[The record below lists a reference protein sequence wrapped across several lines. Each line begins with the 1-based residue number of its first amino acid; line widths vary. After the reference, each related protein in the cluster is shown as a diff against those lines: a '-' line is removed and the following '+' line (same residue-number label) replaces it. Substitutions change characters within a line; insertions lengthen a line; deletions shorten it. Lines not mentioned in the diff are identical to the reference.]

1 MRWEL
6 RHLQKLLG
14 VTTVYV
20 DPRSAQS
27 DVACGS
33 RCADAR
39 GSHRSGG
46 TSGCS
51 VRPASQSLRCILH
64 RVTCHEL
71 LDLTLD
77 ADGLHLSAD
86 RQLKVVAPKQMLDTA
101 ERVASIR
108 SCSVSD
114 RTRSSWPDRAFS
126 DEPDGE
132 IKARVMRAVQDLRIE
147 HLLDRY
153 TDQTSGGDRQRV
165 ALARA
170 LVRRPKLFLLDEPL
184 SALDLKLR
192 EALQSELRDMHRRRA
207 QTLVYASHDFLSTAA
222 IASRIAVIDE
232 GRLLQTG
239 TLFEIYAD
247 PAHRRIG
254 ELIGS
259 PSMSLVAARVRDAML
274 WIGGL
279 SGVLAGRVPGTT
291 SAHRGGPVSP
301 SGSGRKTSGSARRP
315 CPTTGRPPC
324 GRPTFAAGTR
334 RSRPDSAPTAPAG

>member
-1 MRWEL
+1 MWTHDQR
-6 RHLQKLLG
+6 K
-14 VTTVYV
+14 
-20 DPRSAQS
+20 AM
-27 DVACGS
+27 
-33 RCADAR
+33 
-39 GSHRSGG
+39 
-46 TSGCS
+46 
-51 VRPASQSLRCILH
+51 SL
-64 RVTCHEL
+64 
-71 LDLTLD
+71 
-77 ADGLHLSAD
+77 AD
-86 RQLKVVAPKQMLDTA
+86 RVVLMREGRIVQAGPPAALFDQPA
-101 ERVASIR
+101 NRFA
-108 SCSVSD
+108 
-114 RTRSSWPDRAFS
+114 AFFIGS
-126 DEPDGE
+126 P
-132 IKARVMRAVQDLRIE
+132 A
-147 HLLDRY
+147 
-153 TDQTSGGDRQRV
+153 DQISGGDRQRV

-184 SALDLKLR
+184 SALDLKL
-192 EALQSELRDMHRRRA
+192 LRDMHRRRA